1 MRLAAHGRRLRAV
14 PVHSEVI
21 QGDDDVTRCT
31 NPRMVF
37 PVARVTRIS
46 DPATSWLR
54 LTQFAIGLACW
65 AAVVAARTAA
75 NKANKQ
81 MRFNRLVM
89 EGLSGHYTSTHV
101 APISSVASTACCLA
115 HS

>member
-1 MRLAAHGRRLRAV
+1 MVELIASDSA
-14 PVHSEVI
+14 
-21 QGDDDVTRCT
+21 VTRCT

-65 AAVVAARTAA
+65 AAAVAARTVA

-89 EGLSGHYTSTHV
+89 
-101 APISSVASTACCLA
+101 
-115 HS
+115 